1 MNARHQQSQNHMTIM
16 SMLYMILEQSY
27 VCWNAQKKRFQ
38 SQKLAYRYKLFIF
51 ISILSLLRK
60 KIIQI
65 FSQSLQYIKDFT
77 LPNDESCGPIV
88 PRTFNLSNLHI
99 ATLNYGDKQYLN
111 ITDHFKKLLML
122 KHIWRFESL
131 LQALKDIYSIQIE
144 SAKDSIELML
154 IKNGAICIETLV
166 SVDNLFIINR

>member
-1 MNARHQQSQNHMTIM
+1 
-16 SMLYMILEQSY
+16 MILEQSY
-27 VCWNAQKKRFQ
+27 VCWHAQKKRFR
-38 SQKLAYRYKLFIF
+38 SHKLAYRYRLFIF
-51 ISILSLLRK
+51 ISILSLLKK
-60 KIIQI
+60 KIIQT
-65 FSQSLQYIKDFT
+65 FSQSAQYIKDFT

-131 LQALKDIYSIQIE
+131 LQALEDIYSIQIKP
-144 SAKDSIELML
+144 ATDSIELML
-154 IKNGAICIETLV
+154 MENGAICIETLSLV
-166 SVDNLFIINR
+166 ENLFIINETE